1 MKQVFIKY
9 ILPFLIFHLWGRAQL
24 SYTYTLVPAYCGCNG
39 TAVVNITSGVAPY
52 SFTLNATTTTT
63 NNVFNNLCAGNYTLF
78 IEDNNVPSDKDTIY
92 FAIQDSTF
100 KDTIIA
106 KDGCNSKGTA
116 SISLSGGWLP
126 YSYTISPLG
135 VSSLTLTNLNDGI
148 YTFIAKDGCN
158 SKGTASISL
167 SGGWLP
173 YSYTISPLGVSSLT
187 LTNLNDGIYTLYA
200 QDNAGCTLT
209 KTFSINN
216 YSVVSNFSMS
226 ATSAK
231 VGSTIYFT
239 NLSQNASG
247 FLWDFG
253 NGNTSTSFDA
263 AETYTTTGTFLVKL
277 IAYYN
282 TCSDTS
288 YKYLNIADKLVF
300 TAPNVFTPNNDD
312 VNDLWY
318 VFSEGAVNMRLEIFN
333 RWGVKIYEN
342 NGTGVQW
349 DGRTLSG
356 EPVPEGTYFYS
367 LEITDI
373 NNNVNK
379 FSGYITLLR

>member
-9 ILPFLIFHLWGRAQL
+9 FVPFLIFPLCSNAQL
-24 SYTYTLVPAYCGCNG
+24 SYTYTLVHAYCGCNG
-39 TAVVNITSGVAPY
+39 TASVNITSGVAPY

-78 IEDNNVPSDKDTIY
+78 IEDSNVPNDKDTIY
-92 FAIQDSTF
+92 FTIQDSTF

-106 KDGCNSKGTA
+106 RDGCNSKGTA

-135 VSSLTLTNLNDGI
+135 VSSLTLSNLSDGI
-148 YTFIAKDGCN
+148 YTFIAKD
-158 SKGTASISL
+158 
-167 SGGWLP
+167 
-173 YSYTISPLGVSSLT
+173 
-187 LTNLNDGIYTLYA
+187 
-200 QDNAGCTLT
+200 NAGCTLT
-209 KTFSINN
+209 NTFSINN

-226 ATSAK
+226 ANSAK
-231 VGSTIYFT
+231 VGSTVLFT

-253 NGNTSTSFDA
+253 NGNTSTGFDV

-288 YKYLNIADKLVF
+288 YKYLNIADKLIF
-300 TAPNVFTPNNDD
+300 TAPNIFTPNNDD

-318 VFSEGAVNMRLEIFN
+318 VFSEGAVNMHLEIFN

-367 LEITDI
+367 IEITDVL
-373 NNNVNK
+373 NNVNK
-379 FSGYITLLR
+379 FSGYITLMR